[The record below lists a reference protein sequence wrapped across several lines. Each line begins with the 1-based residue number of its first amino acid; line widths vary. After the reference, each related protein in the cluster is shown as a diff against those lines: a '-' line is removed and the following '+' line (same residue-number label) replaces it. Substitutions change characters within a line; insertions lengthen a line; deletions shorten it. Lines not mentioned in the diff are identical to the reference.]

1 MKIEEKYELVL
12 KAYQNAYA
20 KYSKFKVGALVIVKN
35 GVFFLAVILKMPPMV
50 FLIAQKEV
58 HFLQHIQMVF
68 KKMILKN
75 LF

>member
-35 GVFFLAVILKMPPMV
+35 GVFFLGSNIENASYGLS
-50 FLIAQKEV
+50 F
-58 HFLQHIQMVF
+58 
-68 KKMILKN
+68 
-75 LF
+75 